1 MKRLTALLMAG
12 VMVLGLTACGSKEP
26 AAEGTQAPPPQEA
39 AGTEETVQEGSE
51 ETAQA
56 DTQAPAEEGGGSLG
70 AGKKAILIVNG
81 NLGDLG
87 FFDSAN
93 GGMQRLK
100 NELGMD
106 IQVIETGDD
115 ESKWESALADA
126 AEEKT
131 DYVIGVSPSMVEP
144 MQNIAPLYPEK
155 KFLMM
160 DNTVDFEGG
169 DYSNVYCATFKQNE
183 GSFLAGAVAAT
194 MAKETGKLGFVGGMD
209 IPPINDFLVGY
220 IEGALAVNPDIKVIA
235 TYPGDYYDPAKGKEH
250 GIVLSNQGAE
260 VMFAAAGPTGL
271 GVIEAAVDAGKY
283 IVGVD
288 SDQSAGYAANGDE
301 ATANQIVT
309 SMMKNVGDA
318 IFRAIELDLKGELPM
333 GTSESLGIAEGG
345 VGLAKNDVY
354 NKTLT
359 DEEKKAIEDLEA
371 KVVAGEIKV
380 STAIGMTTEDLDK
393 LRNSVAP

>member
-1 MKRLTALLMAG
+1 MKKW
-12 VMVLGLTACGSKEP
+12 MVLGLAGMMAMGLTACGSEK
-26 AAEGTQAPPPQEA
+26 AADKAPSK
-39 AGTEETVQEGSE
+39 SE
-51 ETAQA
+51 NTAQA
-56 DTQAPAEEGGGSLG
+56 DSDSTADAAQQ
-70 AGKKAILIVNG
+70 KAILIVNG

-93 GGMQRLK
+93 AGMQRLK
-100 NELGMD
+100 NELGMG

-126 AEEKT
+126 AEEDV
-131 DYVIGVSPSMVEP
+131 DYVIAVSPSMVEP
-144 MQNIAPLYPEK
+144 MQNIAPQYPEK

-160 DNTVDFEGG
+160 DNTVDFESG
-169 DYSNVYCATFKQNE
+169 DYGNVYCATFKQNE

-194 MAKETGKLGFVGGMD
+194 MAKENGKLGFVGGMD

-220 IEGALAVNPDIKVIA
+220 IEGALAVNPDIKVTA

-250 GIVLSNQGAE
+250 GIVLLNQGVE

-271 GVIEAAVDAGKY
+271 GVIEAAADAGKY
-283 IVGVD
+283 IIGVD
-288 SDQSAGYAANGDE
+288 SDQSAAYTANGDQK
-301 ATANQIVT
+301 TADHIVT

-318 IFRAIELDLKGELPM
+318 IFRAVQLDQEGKLPL
-333 GTSESLGIAEGG
+333 GSSESLGIAEGG

-354 NKTLT
+354 NNTLT
-359 DEEKKAIEDLEA
+359 DDEKAAIDAIEEKVISGD
-371 KVVAGEIKV
+371 IKV
-380 STAIGMTTEDLDK
+380 STAIGMTTEELDS